1 MYLLRKKAIKFHP
14 FLPIGAPGVYRY
26 DGLYFCTER
35 AFKLA
40 PWHMDKE
47 TGKSKGLK
55 AFYFT
60 LRRVSRADDPE
71 QLPAA
76 WTAEGQR
83 RERCTVA
90 LLECVVRMRARA
102 VAPVDLLARA
112 CGVPC
117 PSAEEDRWFAHFCK
131 MTGGQTD
138 EAFGIW
144 WSGDLAAAR
153 AYARAKAAG
162 RAGVVEPQMPEDAE
176 LLRLVKAD
184 AANRRQWNALLARGV
199 ARRAGRSAVNS
210 AAANLV
216 LDEFQCAIMGTGDVS
231 DETVTTPCGHNFD
244 RASLCHHLRDRV
256 EAGHEPTCA
265 TCGEKLAPADE
276 WKGDL
281 KARVNH
287 ALVAAVK
294 AITGQA

>member
-26 DGLYFCTER
+26 DGLYYCER
-35 AFKLA
+35 RTFELA
-40 PWHMDKE
+40 PWHMDEE

-55 AFYFT
+55 AFFFRM
-60 LRRVSRADDPE
+60 RRATKAEDPE

-76 WTAEGQR
+76 WTPEGAR

-90 LLECVVRMRARA
+90 LMECVVRQRART

-117 PSAEEDRWFAHFCK
+117 PSADEDKWFAHYCK

-138 EAFGIW
+138 EAFGVW

-153 AYARAKAAG
+153 AYASAKAAG

-176 LLRLVKAD
+176 LLRLMKAD
-184 AANRRQWNALLARGV
+184 AANRRAWESLRARGA

-216 LDEFQCAIMGTGDVS
+216 LEEFQCVILGTGDVS

-244 RASLCHHLRDRV
+244 REGLRHYLRDRA
-256 EAGHEPTCA
+256 EAGHAPTCV
-265 TCGEKLAPADE
+265 TCSKALVPAEE
-276 WKGDL
+276 WAGDL
-281 KARVNH
+281 KGKVNA